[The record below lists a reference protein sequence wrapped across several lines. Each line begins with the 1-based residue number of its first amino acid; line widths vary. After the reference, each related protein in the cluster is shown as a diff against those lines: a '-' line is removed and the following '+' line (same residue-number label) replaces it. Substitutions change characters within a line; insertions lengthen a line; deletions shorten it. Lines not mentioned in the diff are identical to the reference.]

1 MINVT
6 EWLSVQQELQCQ
18 CLLLDALNIYRVLDK
33 DLNGLNALE
42 IYVDSINSEKGTE
55 KEQQRKSRIM
65 KH

>member
-55 KEQQRKSRIM
+55 K
-65 KH
+65 